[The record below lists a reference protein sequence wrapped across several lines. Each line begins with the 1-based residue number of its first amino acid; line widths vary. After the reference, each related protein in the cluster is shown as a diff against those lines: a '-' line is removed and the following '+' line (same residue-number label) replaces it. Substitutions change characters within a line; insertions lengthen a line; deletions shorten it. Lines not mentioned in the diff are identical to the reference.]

1 MKTLSQI
8 MRAER
13 MVHDL
18 RAILP
23 PTVSDYLGQERA
35 LMLLPP
41 SCSYCEDLV
50 YGLL

>member
-1 MKTLSQI
+1 
-8 MRAER
+8 MRAEKTVR
-13 MVHDL
+13 NL
-18 RAILP
+18 KAILP

-50 YGLL
+50 YGLLEE

>member
-1 MKTLSQI
+1 MK
-8 MRAER
+8 AER
-13 MVHDL
+13 TVHNV
-18 RAILP
+18 RAISP
-23 PTVSDYLGQERA
+23 PIVSDYLGQEKA